1 MAKKDRKG
9 NCTGG
14 GLNGGPVSR
23 KKYWRVSATH
33 PVSKRGSGSA
43 HWTTGVI
50 GSAMALGLVFG
61 DPAWAHKDLLSK
73 KASPMPLWSISS
85 ITATLPTFF
94 PPDILNSE
102 SDKAVFSPP
111 EILFIDLGVSG
122 YQDLI
127 NAMARDVEIV
137 FLDPNQDG
145 LAAIANHLK
154 DRRDLK
160 GIHIFSHGGPGRLHL
175 GDMVLTADELPERRQ
190 DFGTLSQALGPE
202 GDILLYGCDVAKG
215 IDGIRFVNRLAHT
228 LSAGISAS
236 NDPTGNPSL
245 GGDWNLEYRHETEV
259 ESLFASTVVENFHSL
274 LADGQVIAGD
284 GSGGGGGGGG
294 GEYYGDGTVGGNGGN
309 GGGDADT
316 LTGTVGDDVIF
327 GDGSGGGGGGGGS
340 GKYGAG
346 SGGSGG
352 QSGNGADIL
361 HGDSGDDILF
371 GDGFNGINGAA
382 AQKYGSGGAGGASGF
397 GNINGGNGGHGQ
409 SYWGWGG
416 SSGSA
421 GFGGALGGS
430 QGTYGFS
437 TGTPGQPGGDGTVT
451 PVTPLDDTGGA
462 IHTDTTAKIL
472 RVFSPVRQA
481 AAADRCAGR
490 RPRLRSRCLAWA
502 APISLPLNLMMRF
515 QEVMSIQFMTGTVV
529 QQTSSF

>member
-50 GSAMALGLVFG
+50 GSAMALGLIFS

-73 KASPMPLWSISS
+73 KASPMPLWSTSS
-85 ITATLPTFF
+85 ITGILPTFF

-102 SDKAVFSPP
+102 SDKAVFSPH

-127 NAMARDVEIV
+127 DAMAREVEIV

-154 DRRDLK
+154 DRRELK
-160 GIHIFSHGGPGRLHL
+160 GIHIVSHGGPGRLYL
-175 GDMVLTADELPERRQ
+175 GDMALTADQLTERWQ
-190 DFGTLSQALGPE
+190 DLVTLSQALGLE
-202 GDILLYGCDVAKG
+202 GDILLYGCDVARG
-215 IDGIRFVNRLAHT
+215 VEGIRFVNRLAHT

-236 NDPTGNPSL
+236 NDPTGNSSL
-245 GGDWNLEYRHETEV
+245 GGDWNLEYRHKADV
-259 ESLFASTVVENFHSL
+259 ESLFSTTVVENFHSL

-294 GEYYGDGTVGGNGGN
+294 GEYYGDGTVGGNGGS

-327 GDGSGGGGGGGGS
+327 GDGSG
-340 GKYGAG
+340 
-346 SGGSGG
+346 SGGPG
-352 QSGNGADIL
+352 GNGADIL
-361 HGDSGDDILF
+361 HGGSGDDILF

-382 AQKYGSGGAGGASGF
+382 AQKYGNGGAGAPGDSQLALPASPVVTE
-397 GNINGGNGGHGQ
+397 Q
-409 SYWGWGG
+409 SH
-416 SSGSA
+416 
-421 GFGGALGGS
+421 LLPPLMIPEEL
-430 QGTYGFS
+430 S
-437 TGTPGQPGGDGTVT
+437 TRIQRQK
-451 PVTPLDDTGGA
+451 L
-462 IHTDTTAKIL
+462 L
-472 RVFSPVRQA
+472 RVFSPVKQA
-481 AAADRCAGR
+481 AAATMCWTAAKAQM
-490 RPRLRSRCLAWA
+490 RCLAWA

-515 QEVMSIQFMTGTVV
+515 QEVMSIQFMTGTTV
-529 QQTSSF
+529 